1 MVCLSFVLCGTTT
14 LFAQEGNISIKPYLA
29 DEVDVPERM
38 RNMLQQKLLQIV
50 TSNGYGSLSD
60 QFILTANVGVLEK
73 AAVPTVPPQV
83 NLQIEVS
90 VYVINTTEQII
101 VDEKSFVLSGIDKTE
116 TSAYT
121 QALKRMNPRS
131 PEVRAFMNA
140 VRTKIVD
147 YYAVRTPVLIAKAR
161 SLGEMKRTEEAILT
175 LSAIPESVPE
185 YPAVADLMA
194 ELYAEKVNA
203 ESSKTIIAAKA
214 ALATKDY
221 DKALSSLA
229 QVDPISDHFGEA
241 ERMIEEIR
249 NSIDEAEREAKAE
262 EMARLQQQIEISNQ
276 RHADEV
282 MLRKAQIE
290 ASYKFAEEATK
301 QLPQALSSLSWVAKL
316 IGLK

>member
-1 MVCLSFVLCGTTT
+1 M
-14 LFAQEGNISIKPYLA
+14 
-29 DEVDVPERM
+29 
-38 RNMLQQKLLQIV
+38 
-50 TSNGYGSLSD
+50 
-60 QFILTANVGVLEK
+60 
-73 AAVPTVPPQV
+73 
-83 NLQIEVS
+83 
-90 VYVINTTEQII
+90 
-101 VDEKSFVLSGIDKTE
+101 
-116 TSAYT
+116 
-121 QALKRMNPRS
+121 
-131 PEVRAFMNA
+131 
-140 VRTKIVD
+140 
-147 YYAVRTPVLIAKAR
+147 
-161 SLGEMKRTEEAILT
+161 
-175 LSAIPESVPE
+175 PE